1 MRRPRP
7 ELVRVTGLAVAA
19 LVLAS
24 GPSSAGAAITPAE
37 VQAREFVQQTIDTV
51 MGVLHNKSLTL
62 DQKKDQV
69 ESIAYDRF
77 DFPLIARL
85 VLAQN
90 WRRLTQKQ
98 QEEFVAAFKSYLSA
112 TYRNTLDNFRDEKI
126 SVDATQL
133 EPRGDVTVMTVVH
146 GSTGDT
152 HVNYRMRKTDDGWRG
167 IDVII
172 EGVSLVQNFRA
183 QAQDI
188 MSREGADALIARLRD
203 RRIQLDTGVKKSS

>member
-1 MRRPRP
+1 MRPRP
-7 ELVRVTGLAVAA
+7 ELVRATGLVLAA

-51 MGVLHNKSLTL
+51 MGVLHNSSLTL
-62 DQKKDQV
+62 EQKKDQV
-69 ESIAYDRF
+69 ESIAYERF

-90 WRRLTQKQ
+90 WRRMTQKQ
-98 QEEFVAAFKSYLSA
+98 QDEFVAAFKGYLSA

-152 HVNYRMRKTDDGWRG
+152 HVNYRMRKVEEGWRG